1 MSITLDLQTA
11 YPADNLPSP
20 ESFQQ
25 WVEAA
30 LLPYKQSFELT
41 IRIVT
46 NDECQ
51 QLNKTYRQKDNPTN
65 VLSFP
70 FEVPEGVTLDLLG
83 DIVIAADVVKQ
94 EAQAQNKTLHDHWAH
109 MVIHGTLH
117 LLGFDHISDEDA
129 NEMESIEIKLLADLG
144 LQDPYNEIN

>member
-1 MSITLDLQTA
+1 MSINLDLQIA
-11 YPADNLPSP
+11 YEAENLPQASD
-20 ESFQQ
+20 FQL
-25 WVEAA
+25 WIEKV

-51 QLNKTYRQKDNPTN
+51 QLNKTYRQQNKPTN

-70 FEVPEGVTLDLLG
+70 FDVPEGVTLDLLG
-83 DIVIAADVVKQ
+83 DIVIAADVVAK
-94 EAQAQNKTLHDHWAH
+94 EAIEQNKPLHAHWAH
-109 MVIHGTLH
+109 MVMHGTLH

-129 NEMESIEIKLLADLG
+129 NEMESIEIQLLTELG
-144 LQDPYNEIN
+144 LKNPYD